1 MRHKRLFWFGLFVC
15 LFFTH
20 LLPLILGSGAK
31 CCILTG
37 ISWWIITHWSPKK
50 PPKSSWES
58 RDPGQLLKFKS
69 SLCSEMEVRD
79 VCGFLIHDNMKKK
92 LRKIMQSHSLCFPR
106 KSINITNSSAVWILQ
121 SSHSSA
127 VRYCKLWLKAKDWS
141 QNK

>member
-1 MRHKRLFWFGLFVC
+1 MRHKRLFLFGLFVC

-31 CCILTG
+31 CCILTR
-37 ISWWIITHWSPKK
+37 IRWWIITQWSPKK

-79 VCGFLIHDNMKKK
+79 VCGFLIDGNMKKE
-92 LRKIMQSHSLCFPR
+92 LRKIIRSHFLSFPR

-121 SSHSSA
+121 SSHSST
-127 VRYCKLWLKAKDWS
+127 VQYCKLWLKAEDWS
-141 QNK
+141 QNR